1 MISSRKRNFLIAILV
16 IAICPLIFLLVFQRI
31 KQPEVNSN
39 NVLPIYGFHTPV
51 TVKLENGETVID
63 TAYHTIP
70 KFSLI
75 NQNGDTVTDN
85 RMKGVVS
92 VVDFFFTTCPSICID
107 MTKNMRKVQD
117 FFKNDNSKF
126 QILSFSVDPETDT
139 PDVLLK
145 YAYQNDVNSTSWSLL
160 TGDKPAIYDLA
171 RKGFLVTAT
180 EGDGGPN
187 DFIHDNKFVLID
199 REGRIRGYYD
209 GTSSEQTD
217 KLILDIQKLLVS
229 YIMPMKKSHSSAK

>member
-1 MISSRKRNFLIAILV
+1 MIAIF
-16 IAICPLIFLLVFQRI
+16 PLIFLFVFQRI
-31 KQPEVNSN
+31 KQPEVTSD
-39 NVLPIYGFHTPV
+39 NVLPIYGIHTPV
-51 TVKLENGETVID
+51 EVKLENGDIITD

-70 KFSLI
+70 KFSLV
-75 NQNGDTVTDN
+75 NQNGDTVTSN

-92 VVDFFFTTCPSICID
+92 VVDFFFTTCPTICID
-107 MTKNMRKVQD
+107 MAENMRKVQD
-117 FFKNDNSKF
+117 FFKSDNSKF
-126 QILSFSVDPETDT
+126 QIFSFSVDPETDT

-145 YAYQNDVNSTSWSLL
+145 YAYQNNVNSTSWSLL
-160 TGDKPAIYDLA
+160 TGDKPTIYELA

-209 GTSSEQTD
+209 GTSAEETD

-229 YIMPMKKSHSSAK
+229 YIMPAKKQK